1 MKINYINNY
10 YLPSRPVSAVQSTR
24 YNRGRGLGGRGGRRS
39 GARRSTKSD
48 PVSKT
53 SKFST
58 IFLIREKLRRGGP
71 FIVRRSHREPSV
83 FSYHTTLLHSLR
95 KLFHIIKTS
104 IWPTFAQKVNIVFF
118 HFYFNS
124 LFMT

>member
-1 MKINYINNY
+1 MKINYINNN

-58 IFLIREKLRRGGP
+58 IFLIREKLRPDEG
-71 FIVRRSHREPSV
+71 
-83 FSYHTTLLHSLR
+83 LL
-95 KLFHIIKTS
+95 
-104 IWPTFAQKVNIVFF
+104 
-118 HFYFNS
+118 
-124 LFMT
+124 